1 MPAVRRT
8 TLVLAA
14 ATGLLA
20 GEAAAADDELGAYLA
35 ETCASCH
42 QANVRNGAIPAIVG
56 LDEARFVSIIRAYR
70 SGERSDSIMQAVAGS
85 LSDEEAAALAHFLA
99 TRSDQQ

>member
-1 MPAVRRT
+1 MPAARRT
-8 TLVLAA
+8 IVALALGV
-14 ATGLLA
+14 GLFA

-35 ETCASCH
+35 ETCAACH

-56 LDEARFVSIIRAYR
+56 LDEARFIALIRAYR

-85 LSDEEAAALAHFLA
+85 LSDEETAALAHYLA
-99 TRSDQQ
+99 TRSDQP